1 MAQHPRNV
9 VLLDL
14 DGTLTKSDGGIIA
27 SVIKTF
33 EELGR
38 PVPDDAE
45 LHRFIGPAIIESLRR
60 NHVPEEELDRAV
72 IIYRSYYADR
82 AVFDDPNE
90 PGNKVPGRL
99 VNVVFPGIREQ
110 LLKLRADGYYLAL
123 ASCKPNCWMAFM
135 ALPRTTLAWIR
146 IRSSVIALTK
156 SVLMLRQ
163 GIRP

>member
-1 MAQHPRNV
+1 MTQHPMKV

-45 LHRFIGPAIIESLRR
+45 LRRFIGPAIIESMKR
-60 NHVPEEELDRAV
+60 NHVPEQDLDRS
-72 IIYRSYYADR
+72 IDIYRSYYADR
-82 AVFDDPNE
+82 AVFEDPNN

-110 LLKLRADGYYLAL
+110 LLALRADG
-123 ASCKPNCWMAFM
+123 
-135 ALPRTTLAWIR
+135 
-146 IRSSVIALTK
+146 
-156 SVLMLRQ
+156 
-163 GIRP
+163 